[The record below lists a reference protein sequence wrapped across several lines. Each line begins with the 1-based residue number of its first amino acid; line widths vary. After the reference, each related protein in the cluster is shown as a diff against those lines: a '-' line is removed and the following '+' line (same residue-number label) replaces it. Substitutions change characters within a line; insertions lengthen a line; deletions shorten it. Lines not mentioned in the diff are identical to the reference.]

1 LNDFNSLNDSNDYGM
16 LALSAKV
23 EALLQGNSTNNSTR
37 GFTLKAILTGVVGVI
52 IICAVEPYNAY
63 YVGGTHLVGNHFP
76 IASVFLILIHAAL
89 KSLKPSYGFTTAEL
103 IVIWCMLIVVA
114 SIPYSGLVR
123 YLFPLIPAPMY
134 FATPENEW
142 EELLLPHLNDWV
154 ILKDKLAVEDF
165 YRGEQ
170 SVVPWEAWLKPLIA
184 WSAFVVVMYFVMMC
198 ICVILRKQWV
208 ERERFSFPLVQIPGE
223 IAQRAVSPDLLR
235 DFFSNR
241 LLWLGAAIPIVLHS
255 INALHLYFPAVPN
268 IPLTRTFWGTFPNKP
283 WVPLNSVRLSVYFSV
298 VGFTYLIPMEISF
311 SMWFFFLFYKM
322 QSVMLSAFG
331 SPIGESTFAH
341 RQGMGAYLVITV
353 YIFWISKEH
362 IGNLLR
368 RAFATRGKMDDSNEP
383 LKYRWAVLG
392 LVLGIGIMTAMCSA
406 VGMSLWV
413 SICILL
419 IFFSV
424 ATVLTWMVS
433 NSGLLF
439 VQQTFLPSE
448 YLQTVLG
455 SSSINPSSWAILG
468 FQEGLMWDLREIM
481 MPHFM
486 NSFRISDYGDLRRRK
501 LVLAITIA
509 ILVGMSAS
517 YYSYLKMTYH
527 YGGLNSVAYQSFIA
541 RPKLFF
547 GASATAIS
555 NPADT
560 DWQESSVVLGG
571 MVFMTFLLLMRYRF
585 IWWPLH
591 PVGYIMHLSW
601 ATKCLWAS
609 FLIGWL
615 LKYFILRF
623 GGVGAFRRFRPIFLG
638 AVLGES
644 IIGCIWAIIGMITK
658 TAYSILPS

>member
-1 LNDFNSLNDSNDYGM
+1 MQDNST
-16 LALSAKV
+16 
-23 EALLQGNSTNNSTR
+23 GNSKK
-37 GFTLKAILTGVVGVI
+37 GFTLKAVLTGVVGVI

-76 IASVFLILIHAAL
+76 IASVFLFLITILVHAAL

-103 IVIWCMLIVVA
+103 IVVWCMLIVVA
-114 SIPYSGLVR
+114 AIPFSGLMR
-123 YLFPLIPAPMY
+123 YLFPLIPAPVY

-142 EELLLPHLNDWV
+142 NELLLRHLSGWL
-154 ILKDKLAVEDF
+154 ILQDKVAVENF

-170 SVVPWEAWLKPLIA
+170 SVPWGAWLKPLIA
-184 WSAFVVVMYFVMMC
+184 WSAFVLVMYFVMMC

-223 IAQRAVSPDLLR
+223 ISQHADSPGALKH
-235 DFFSNR
+235 FFSNR
-241 LLWLGAAIPIVLHS
+241 LLWVGASFPLVLHS
-255 INALHLYFPAVPN
+255 LNALHLYFPAVPR
-268 IPLTRTFWGTFPNKP
+268 IPLDRFFWGAFPSKP
-283 WVPLNSVRLSVYFSV
+283 WTPLNSVRLSVYFSV
-298 VGFTYLIPMEISF
+298 VGFTYLIPMEISL

-322 QSVMLSAFG
+322 QSIMLVAFG

-341 RQGMGAYLVITV
+341 RQGMGAYLVIIV
-353 YIFWISKEH
+353 YIFWIGKEH
-362 IGNLLR
+362 IGNIFR
-368 RAFATRGKMDDSNEP
+368 RAFTTKGGWDDSNEP

-392 LVLGIGIMTAMCSA
+392 LILGVGIMIAMCNA

-413 SICILL
+413 SVCIIL

-424 ATVLTWMVS
+424 TTVLTWMVS

-448 YLQTVLG
+448 YLQTILG
-455 SSSINPSSWAILG
+455 SSSINPPSWAILG

-486 NSFRISDYGDLRRRK
+486 NSFRISDYGNLRRRK
-501 LVLAITIA
+501 LVVAISIA
-509 ILVGMSAS
+509 ILVGMLAS
-517 YYSYLKMTYH
+517 YYSYLKLVYH
-527 YGGLNSVAYQSFIA
+527 YGGENSVAYQSFIA
-541 RPKLFF
+541 RPKRFF
-547 GASATAIS
+547 GASANAIS
-555 NPADT
+555 NPTDT
-560 DWQESSVVLGG
+560 DWQEFSVILGG
-571 MVFMTFLLLMRYRF
+571 MIFMAFLLSMRYTF

-615 LKYFILRF
+615 LKLLILKL
-623 GGVGAFRRFRPIFLG
+623 GGVGDYRRFRPIFLG

-644 IIGCIWAIIGMITK
+644 VIGCVWAIVGMITK

>member
-1 LNDFNSLNDSNDYGM
+1 MRSD
-16 LALSAKV
+16 
-23 EALLQGNSTNNSTR
+23 STNSNGKK
-37 GFTLKAILTGVVGVI
+37 GFTLKALLTGIIGVI

-76 IASVFLILIHAAL
+76 IASVFLFLIIILIHVAL
-89 KSLKPSYGFTTAEL
+89 RSLKPSYGYNTAEL

-142 EELLLPHLNDWV
+142 KELLLPHLDDWL
-154 ILKDKLAVEDF
+154 ILKDKAAIESF
-165 YRGEQ
+165 YSGEQ
-170 SVVPWEAWLKPLIA
+170 PVPWEAWTKPLIA
-184 WSAFVVVMYFVMMC
+184 WSAFVIVMYFVMMC
-198 ICVILRKQWV
+198 ICVILRRQWV
-208 ERERFSFPLVQIPGE
+208 ERERFTFPLVQIPGE
-223 IAQRAVSPDLLR
+223 IAERSGSTDALKN
-235 DFFSNR
+235 FFSNR
-241 LLWLGAAIPIVLHS
+241 LLWLGAGFPIILHS
-255 INALHLYFPAVPN
+255 INALHLYFPAVPR
-268 IPLTRTFWGTFPNKP
+268 IPLDRFFWGAFPNKP
-283 WVPLNSVRLSVYFSV
+283 WIPLNSVRLSVYFSV

-311 SMWFFFLFYKM
+311 SMWFFFLFYKA
-322 QSVMLSAFG
+322 QAIMLSAFG
-331 SPIGESTFAH
+331 SHIGESTFAH

-353 YIFWISKEH
+353 YIFWIGKEH
-362 IGNLLR
+362 IGSVFR
-368 RAFATRGKMDDSNEP
+368 RAFTAKSELDDSNEP
-383 LKYRWAVLG
+383 FPYRWAVPG
-392 LVLGIGIMTAMCSA
+392 VILGIGVMIAMCGA

-413 SICILL
+413 AICIML

-448 YLQTVLG
+448 YLQTILG
-455 SSSINPSSWAILG
+455 NSSINPSSWAILG

-486 NSFRISDYGDLRRRK
+486 NSFRISDYADLRRRK

-509 ILVGMSAS
+509 ILVGMLAS
-517 YYSYLKMTYH
+517 YYSYLRMTYH

-541 RPKLFF
+541 RPKRFF

-555 NPADT
+555 NPT
-560 DWQESSVVLGG
+560 GTNWQEFSVILGG
-571 MVFMTFLLLMRYRF
+571 MGFMSFLLFMRCTF

-609 FLIGWL
+609 FFIGWL
-615 LKYFILRF
+615 LKFFILRF

-644 IIGCIWAIIGMITK
+644 VIGCVWAIVGMFTK

>member
-1 LNDFNSLNDSNDYGM
+1 LRSNPTHNSR
-16 LALSAKV
+16 
-23 EALLQGNSTNNSTR
+23 R
-37 GFTLKAILTGVVGVI
+37 GFTLRALLTGVVGVI

-76 IASVFLILIHAAL
+76 IASVFLFLIIILIHSAL

-114 SIPYSGLVR
+114 AIPYSGLVR
-123 YLFPLIPAPMY
+123 YLFPLIPAPVY

-142 EELLLPHLNDWV
+142 KELLLPHLNDWV
-154 ILKDKLAVEDF
+154 ILKDKLAVENF
-165 YRGEQ
+165 YTGEQ
-170 SVVPWEAWLKPLIA
+170 SVPWEAWLKPLMA
-184 WSAFVVVMYFVMMC
+184 WSGFVIVMYFVMMC
-198 ICVILRKQWV
+198 ICVILRRQWV

-223 IAQRAVSPDLLR
+223 IAQRADSSDLLR
-235 DFFSNR
+235 SFFSNR
-241 LLWLGAAIPIVLHS
+241 LLWLGASLPVLLHS
-255 INALHLYFPAVPN
+255 LNGMHLYFPAVPE
-268 IPLTRTFWGTFPNKP
+268 IPLNYYLWGTFPDRP
-283 WVPLNSVRLSVYFSV
+283 WTPLNSIWFSIYFSV
-298 VGFTYLIPMEISF
+298 IGFTYLIPMEISF
-311 SMWFFFLFYKM
+311 SMWFFYLFYKAE
-322 QSVMLSAFG
+322 SVMLDAFG
-331 SPIGESTFAH
+331 NPIGESTFAH
-341 RQGMGAYLVITV
+341 RQGMGAYLIITA
-353 YIFWISKEH
+353 YIFWIGKEH
-362 IGNLLR
+362 VGNVLR
-368 RAFATRGKMDDSNEP
+368 GAFAAKGRSDDSNEP
-383 LKYRWAVLG
+383 LLYRWAVLG
-392 LVLGIGIMTAMCSA
+392 LILGIGIMTAMCIA

-413 SICILL
+413 AICILL

-448 YLQTVLG
+448 YLQTILG
-455 SSSINPSSWAILG
+455 SASINPPSWAILG

-501 LVLAITIA
+501 LAVAIA
-509 ILVGMSAS
+509 IAVLVGMLVS
-517 YYSYLKMTYH
+517 YYSYLKLTYH

-555 NPADT
+555 NPTDT
-560 DWQESSVVLGG
+560 DWQEFSVILGG
-571 MVFMTFLLLMRYRF
+571 MVFMIFLLFMRYRF

-601 ATKCLWAS
+601 AAKCLWAS
-609 FLIGWL
+609 FLMGWL
-615 LKYFILRF
+615 LKHLILKF
-623 GGVGAFRRFRPIFLG
+623 GGVGAYRRFRPIFLG

-644 IIGCIWAIIGMITK
+644 VIGCIWAIIGMITK